1 MRLVA
6 TAAVLGLL
14 AAPMMGISAASAQGP
29 RGPVNQEED
38 VTDHV
43 QTTRDLANV
52 CDPRV
57 RGVRRY
63 EAIAYCQ
70 GFLTAAGQYHAMMF
84 PAGGRAQP
92 LYCVPTPGPSVAEA
106 GLGFSA
112 WARENPGR
120 WNEPALDGFLR
131 WAQERFPCEPA
142 QPVRRNRPNR

>member
-29 RGPVNQEED
+29 RGPMNQDED

-70 GFLTAAGQYHAMMF
+70 GYLTAAGQYHAMMF
-84 PAGGRAQP
+84 PAGGRMQP

-142 QPVRRNRPNR
+142 QPARRNRPNR